1 MQNNQEYGS
10 ERIRKCFIFADM
22 YYYQKKISIIDTIT
36 MKFLILFTDELL
48 TQTKHLFIS
57 QKNDDGLDLIVHML
71 EILI

>member
-1 MQNNQEYGS
+1 
-10 ERIRKCFIFADM
+10 M